1 MLNIIEF
8 IHNILKSHGI
18 DIPFRTYKVIPINME
33 LGIIECDAEAETLY
47 IIFLKGSIMNYL
59 QKFSGDCTL
68 NQLKFN
74 YSNSLAFWT
83 ILTYML
89 DIGDRHSENIM
100 ISHNGIVFHID
111 YGVIFGKCN
120 NILIPTIRLDKKLI
134 DALGGLDEY
143 PNFKKICIDI
153 FLILRKYTMLFF
165 NLLNIINN
173 ISIPF
178 KDIQFNSDDIA
189 NLINTRFFIGQN
201 DDEAS
206 KSFDLLLD
214 KSYDTIRILLSDLV
228 HHYSK
233 NK

>member
-1 MLNIIEF
+1 MLYF
-8 IHNILKSHGI
+8 
-18 DIPFRTYKVIPINME
+18 F
-33 LGIIECDAEAETLY
+33 
-47 IIFLKGSIMNYL
+47 YL
-59 QKFSGDCTL
+59 
-68 NQLKFN
+68 
-74 YSNSLAFWT
+74 
-83 ILTYML
+83 
-89 DIGDRHSENIM
+89 
-100 ISHNGIVFHID
+100 V
-111 YGVIFGKCN
+111 
-120 NILIPTIRLDKKLI
+120 
-134 DALGGLDEY
+134 
-143 PNFKKICIDI
+143 
-153 FLILRKYTMLFF
+153 
-165 NLLNIINN
+165 LNIINN